1 MTEASDPN
9 QIAKSDNLPETNS
22 NAPLNISLYELFQ
35 DAFSQRLTPL
45 RATKVTLVEIS
56 HALEGLVIADRLPTM
71 VFTGFQESSYWQK
84 ETDRYLEMAGIAHSV
99 TIFAG
104 GMPPEAPD
112 TNYLHVKLSYQ
123 DTLRQEWFL
132 LILTKQFSTLLCG
145 RDRLEKVEDEAHRAF
160 DTLWTFEPDL
170 IRDLVTL
177 LARVVQ
183 YYRPERYQQLM
194 KGLEDFPPCQP
205 EARYVTLL
213 TGRVVNYLEKQYQAQ
228 RDYQAVLAD
237 AGLVAGF
244 GQVEDTALLP
254 LFSQTYL
261 LLLLGAISYSRLEEL
276 ASRLIT
282 DLQAFKA
289 RYLLLDMSKAAS
301 IESEAAGRLVRLV
314 RELRLC
320 GITAAITGL
329 TPTIASTFVEQNL
342 DAAPGL
348 TIYPSLEEG
357 SNAVLKELGLLKA

>member
-1 MTEASDPN
+1 MSEASEHN
-9 QIAKSDNLPETNS
+9 QAADSNTSLEVNS

-56 HALEGLVIADRLPTM
+56 HALEELVIADRLPTM
-71 VFTGFQESSYWQK
+71 VFTGFQESSYWRK
-84 ETDRYLEMAGIAHSV
+84 ELDRYLEMAGIAHSV

-104 GMPPEAPD
+104 GMPPEAPG
-112 TNYLHVKLSYQ
+112 TNYIHVKLSYQ

-145 RDRLEKVEDEAHRAF
+145 RDRLEPVEDEAHRAF

-194 KGLEDFPPCQP
+194 QGLEDFPPCQP

-213 TGRVVNYLEKQYQAQ
+213 TSRVVNYLERQYQTQ
-228 RDYQAVLAD
+228 REYQTTRTLAGAA
-237 AGLVAGF
+237 AGR
-244 GQVEDTALLP
+244 VEDTALLP

-261 LLLLGAISYSRLEEL
+261 LLLLGAISYHRLEDL
-276 ASRLIT
+276 ATRLIT
-282 DLQAFKA
+282 DLQSFKA
-289 RYLLLDMSKAAS
+289 AYLLIDLSKAAS
-301 IESEAAGRLVRLV
+301 IEPEAAARLVRLL
-314 RELRLC
+314 RELHLC
-320 GITAAITGL
+320 GITAALTGITPAL
-329 TPTIASTFVEQNL
+329 ASTFVAQNL
-342 DAAPGL
+342 DSSPGL
-348 TIYPSLEEG
+348 TTYTNLEEA
-357 SNAVLKELGLLKA
+357 STSVLKKLGILKA